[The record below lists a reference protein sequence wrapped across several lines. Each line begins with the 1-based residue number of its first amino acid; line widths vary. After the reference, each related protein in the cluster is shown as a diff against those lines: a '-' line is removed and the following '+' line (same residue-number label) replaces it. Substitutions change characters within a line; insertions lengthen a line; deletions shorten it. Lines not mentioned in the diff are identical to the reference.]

1 MKKRAPGVRVDLD
14 TLSAEQ
20 RRLLLVASDATYRE
34 LTRRVD
40 WRGVGKLT
48 GALLA
53 PWALPGM
60 LFGSALASS
69 AYLAATWRG
78 MSGRGAR
85 ARLVPR
91 LRVGELP
98 IPHVTPDEARALFRF
113 DPGSPED
120 GAAYV
125 LSPWRRDYYLRPASA
140 NERLAQEKL
149 SAFLQLTAALGAR
162 EVQVTG
168 GEQLERRALGFAP
181 IPLSSIAGQ
190 LGLRAKF
197 KNGGGVQR
205 TAIAKFSR
213 PLEPPRVPEALRPW
227 LAAEPV
233 LEGMAATRIAGSAE
247 ELGVALV
254 FRDELDVTARACLE
268 LGRKG
273 LNIGGAYQRVHASE
287 WAFRVR
293 FWPLLAASDGR

>member
-1 MKKRAPGVRVDLD
+1 VRVDLD

-20 RRLLLVASDATYRE
+20 RRLLLVASDATYRA
-34 LTRRVD
+34 LTERID
-40 WRGVGKLT
+40 WRGIGKLT
-48 GALLA
+48 GAVLA
-53 PWALPGM
+53 PFALPG
-60 LFGSALASS
+60 LLLGSALASS

-78 MSGRGAR
+78 MSQRGAR
-85 ARLVPR
+85 SPLVPR

-98 IPHVTPDEARALFRF
+98 IPHVTPEEAGALFRF
-113 DPGSPED
+113 DPGDPED

-149 SAFLQLTAALGAR
+149 AAFLQLTAALGAR
-162 EVQVTG
+162 DVEVTG
-168 GEQLERRALGFAP
+168 GEQLERRAFGFAP
-181 IPLSSIAGQ
+181 IPLQNVAAQ
-190 LGLRAKF
+190 LGLRAKV
-197 KNGGGVQR
+197 KNGGSVQR

-213 PLEPPRVPEALRPW
+213 PLEAPRVPEALRPW
-227 LAAEPV
+227 VAAEPV
-233 LEGMAATRIAGSAE
+233 LEGMAATRLSGSAE

-254 FRDELDVTARACLE
+254 FRDEIDVAARACLE

-293 FWPLLAASDGR
+293 FWPLLAAPNER